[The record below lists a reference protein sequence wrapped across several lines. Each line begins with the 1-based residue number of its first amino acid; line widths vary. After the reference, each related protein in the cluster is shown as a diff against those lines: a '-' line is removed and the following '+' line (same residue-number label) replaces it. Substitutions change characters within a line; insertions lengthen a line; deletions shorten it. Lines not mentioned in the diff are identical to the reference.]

1 MKSAKEFAAWLMERF
16 ESHSNVWLTRNDITE
31 LTSRQSVRSEFIHDV
46 HCELMNYGR
55 ALIADIKNNR
65 YYMVSLSD
73 TYWKDVGDIYAEQTN
88 KAEQANKTLNSANT
102 VERFPGDAQNSRV
115 RPLRK

>member
-16 ESHSNVWLTRNDITE
+16 DTHSDVWLTRNDITE

-46 HCELMNYGR
+46 HCELMNFGR

-73 TYWKDVGDIYAEQTN
+73 TYWKDVGDIYE
-88 KAEQANKTLNSANT
+88 EQANKSSSQLNDVEALPLDRDNT
-102 VERFPGDAQNSRV
+102 RV
-115 RPLRK
+115 TPLRK